1 MEEQWKELQGY
12 LDKAASYQAALALFG
27 WDAETLAPPESHELT
42 ARVVGVLAEEYF
54 ALMTG
59 ERVRELAASID
70 GEALGTKERAILR
83 RLRRELDS
91 LEKLPQ
97 KEYGA
102 YQELLAR
109 SPSEWKKAKEKN
121 DFASFLPVLDEVIS
135 TARRFAS
142 LRAKEGQAPYDVVLD
157 DYEEGFGMAQLDPFF
172 AQVRERVVPLLRRR
186 VEKGIVPAKKHACPE
201 DKQREF
207 SRWLAGYVGFDFSR
221 GVIGE
226 TEHPFTTNLH
236 NHDVR
241 ITTHYYEN
249 DAASAIFSTIHE
261 TGHAIYEQ
269 QIADAHTLTM
279 IGGGTSMGMHESQ
292 SRFFENNL
300 GRSRAF
306 WSAIYEKLQ
315 RMLPEAYADVPL
327 DQFLSEIN
335 AVEPSLI
342 RTEADELT
350 YPLHILVR
358 YELEKDLF
366 AGKLETKD
374 LPAAWNAKY
383 RELLGVEPQTDSE
396 GVLQDTHWA
405 SGLLGYFPSYAVGS
419 AIAAQIEAYLRRTMD
434 LDGALRSGS
443 LGSIR
448 EFLREHIHQY
458 GGERTTQELL
468 TAMTGE
474 GFEPRYYFDYLE
486 QKYGV

>member
-1 MEEQWKELQGY
+1 MDCAWKELQEI
-12 LDKAASYQAALALFG
+12 LERAASFQAALTLFG
-27 WDAETLAPPESHELT
+27 WDTETQAPPEGAALT
-42 ARVVGVLAEEYF
+42 ARVVGTLAEEYF

-59 ERVRELAASID
+59 PRVRELASSID
-70 GEALGTKERAILR
+70 EGTLDSRERAILR
-83 RLRRELDS
+83 RLRRELDA
-91 LEKLPQ
+91 LEKIPQ

-109 SPSEWKKAKEKN
+109 SPSVWKKAKEEN
-121 DFASFLPVLDEVIS
+121 NFAAFAPVLDEVIS

-142 LRAKEGQAPYDVVLD
+142 LRAKEGQSPYDVLLD
-157 DYEEGFGMAQLDPFF
+157 DYEEGFPTAVLDPFF
-172 AQVRERVVPLLRRR
+172 REARERIVPLLRRR
-186 VEKGIVPAKKHACPE
+186 MEAGLEPAKKRSCPA
-201 DKQREF
+201 DKQRAWC
-207 SRWLAGYVGFDFSR
+207 RWLAGYVGFDFSR

-241 ITTHYYEN
+241 IAIHYYED

-269 QIADAHTLTM
+269 QIDDDRTLTL

-315 RMLPEAYADVPL
+315 QMLPEAYGNVPL
-327 DQFLSEIN
+327 DEFLRDCN
-335 AVEPSLI
+335 AVQPSLI

-350 YPLHILVR
+350 YALHILIR
-358 YELEKDLF
+358 YELEKELF
-366 AGKLETKD
+366 AGTLRTED

-383 RELLGVEPQTDSE
+383 REILGVEPQNDAE

-405 SGLLGYFPSYAVGS
+405 SGLLGYFPSYALGS
-419 AIAAQIEAYLRRTMD
+419 AIAAQLEAYLRRTMD

-443 LGSIR
+443 LSSIR
-448 EFLREHIHQY
+448 AVLKEHLHRF
-458 GGERTTQELL
+458 GGEKTTQELL

-474 GFEPRYYFDYLE
+474 GFEPRYYFEYLE
-486 QKYGV
+486 NKYGV

>member
-1 MEEQWKELQGY
+1 MDSAWKELQEI
-12 LDKAASYQAALALFG
+12 LNRAAAYQTALTLFG
-27 WDAETLAPPESHELT
+27 WDAETQAPPEGTALT
-42 ARVVGVLAEEYF
+42 ARVVGVMAEEYF
-54 ALMTG
+54 ALMTSP
-59 ERVRELAASID
+59 RVRELASSLD
-70 GEALGTKERAILR
+70 GEALEAKDRAILR
-83 RLRRELDS
+83 RLRRELDT
-91 LEKLPQ
+91 LEKIPQ

-109 SPSEWKKAKEKN
+109 SPTVWKKAKEEN
-121 DFASFLPVLDEVIS
+121 NFALFAPVLDEVIA

-142 LRAKEGQAPYDVVLD
+142 LRAKEGQLPYDVMLD
-157 DYEEGFGMAQLDPFF
+157 DYEEGFSTAVLDPFF
-172 AQVRERVVPLLRRR
+172 EQARERIVSLLRRR
-186 VEKGIVPAKKHACPE
+186 MEQGGTHAKKRPCPA
-201 DKQREF
+201 DKQRAWC
-207 SRWLAGYVGFDFSR
+207 RWLAGYVGFDFSR

-241 ITTHYYEN
+241 IAIHYYED

-269 QIADAHTLTM
+269 QIDDDRTLTM
-279 IGGGTSMGMHESQ
+279 IGAGTSMGMHESQ

-306 WSAIYEKLQ
+306 WSAIYEKLRQ
-315 RMLPEAYADVPL
+315 MLPEAYGEVSLDEFMNDINDV
-327 DQFLSEIN
+327 Q
-335 AVEPSLI
+335 PSLI

-350 YPLHILVR
+350 YTLHILIR
-358 YELEKDLF
+358 YELEKELF
-366 AGKLETKD
+366 AGTLRTAN

-383 RELLGVEPQTDSE
+383 RELLGVEPQNDAE

-443 LGSIR
+443 LSSVR
-448 EFLREHIHQY
+448 AFLREHIHRF
-458 GGERTTQELL
+458 GGEKTTQEILRD
-468 TAMTGE
+468 MTGE

-486 QKYGV
+486 KKYGV

>member
-1 MEEQWKELQGY
+1 
-12 LDKAASYQAALALFG
+12 
-27 WDAETLAPPESHELT
+27 
-42 ARVVGVLAEEYF
+42 
-54 ALMTG
+54 
-59 ERVRELAASID
+59 
-70 GEALGTKERAILR
+70 
-83 RLRRELDS
+83 
-91 LEKLPQ
+91 
-97 KEYGA
+97 
-102 YQELLAR
+102 
-109 SPSEWKKAKEKN
+109 
-121 DFASFLPVLDEVIS
+121 
-135 TARRFAS
+135 
-142 LRAKEGQAPYDVVLD
+142 
-157 DYEEGFGMAQLDPFF
+157 
-172 AQVRERVVPLLRRR
+172 
-186 VEKGIVPAKKHACPE
+186 
-201 DKQREF
+201 
-207 SRWLAGYVGFDFSR
+207 
-221 GVIGE
+221 
-226 TEHPFTTNLH
+226 
-236 NHDVR
+236 
-241 ITTHYYEN
+241 
-249 DAASAIFSTIHE
+249 
-261 TGHAIYEQ
+261 
-269 QIADAHTLTM
+269 
-279 IGGGTSMGMHESQ
+279 MHESQ

-327 DQFLSEIN
+327 DDFPSEIN

-350 YPLHILVR
+350 YPLHILIR

-366 AGKLETKD
+366 AGKLQTKD

-474 GFEPRYYFDYLE
+474 GFEPHYYFDYLE